1 MLIFKLC
8 SSSSLASKFV
18 PFMNN
23 MLLGRTFDYSKSE
36 VGNDIISEEERQ
48 KAQTIPNDRSDI
60 KYKMIKSSE
69 DVRDVLDVSGQLS
82 VKVMAGTVDIEGKG
96 SYLKS
101 SVDSENSV
109 EVMVQVYYKTVRFS
123 VELWYTFFIERFT
136 YLRVELM
143 IQAYFK
149 TVCSF

>member
-1 MLIFKLC
+1 
-8 SSSSLASKFV
+8 
-18 PFMNN
+18 MNN

-123 VELWYTFFIERFT
+123 VELWYTFFIKRFT
-136 YLRVELM
+136 YLRVELIIM

-149 TVCSF
+149 TVCSFLRGI

>member
-1 MLIFKLC
+1 
-8 SSSSLASKFV
+8 
-18 PFMNN
+18 MNN